1 MSNFRNSLF
10 NISFQDKERT
20 LSRMDKDEVMSFLDD
35 IARVTYKGEFV
46 CTAYWCPISDTLEV
60 SNDSELT
67 THFKQIII
75 DLMND

>member
-10 NISFQDKERT
+10 NIRFPDKERT
-20 LSRMDKDEVMSFLDD
+20 LSRMDKDEVKSFLDHA
-35 IARVTYKGEFV
+35 ARVTYKGEFV
-46 CTAYWCPISDTLEV
+46 CAAYWCPISDTLEV
-60 SNDSELT
+60 SHDNELT